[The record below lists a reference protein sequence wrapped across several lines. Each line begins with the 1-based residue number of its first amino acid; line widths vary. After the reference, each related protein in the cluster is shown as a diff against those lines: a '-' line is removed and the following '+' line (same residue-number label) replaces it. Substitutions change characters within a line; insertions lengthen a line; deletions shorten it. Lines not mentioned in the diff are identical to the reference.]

1 MSVTK
6 IQKRNGEIVDF
17 DSGKIKSAIFA
28 AAKSVGGKDE
38 MVAQKLT
45 KAVMDIVNE
54 THAASIPSVEDIQ
67 DIVEKVLIEEG
78 HARTAKAFIL
88 YRKKHEEIRE
98 VRNLFMDAEQMVEE
112 YVNLEDW
119 RVNENANMGFSLQGL
134 NNHIVESI
142 TTKYWLHKI
151 YRKELRDTHI
161 RGDLHIHDLGL
172 LAPYCCGWD
181 LESFLRYGFKGAK
194 GKIES
199 KPPKHFE
206 SALGQLVN
214 LLYTLQGESA
224 GAQAVS
230 SIDTYLAPFIY
241 YDELDYNQVKKAIQ
255 RFVFNLNVPTRVGF
269 QTPFTNITL
278 DIAPHQLLKNQAVII
293 GGKSMDKTYKEFQ
306 KEMDMFNKAFCEVM
320 MEGDGAGRAFSFP
333 IPTVNITNDFP
344 WDTEV
349 VNHVM
354 EMTRKFGTPYFANF
368 MNSDLSLEDI
378 RSMCPLASDTKVLV
392 KSKQNGVRVS
402 TIIDIVN
409 NINMKGTEYE
419 VWTPEG
425 WKAARPIKVP
435 MTDVYQ
441 ITLSNGATVKM
452 GGNHLQP
459 IMNGEVFSARD
470 LKEGMWLPF
479 NKNPFGT
486 ELGDEDLGF
495 VIGAYLG
502 DGSSNEKAV
511 IYSLD
516 SDAKDNGTEMRL
528 RDFWSKRLG
537 FHVVVTLSDANVRF
551 VRVNGNP
558 MDIISRYVKGKD
570 ALTKALTRHT
580 FNSSIE
586 FKKGL
591 IEGLR
596 STDGSRSRKRLY
608 TSSEGLREDL
618 ASIFAS
624 MGQKYTINY
633 IDEREGRLGTNPNY
647 RIDYPERTN
656 YGEYFKED
664 EDFHFFKITKIEPI
678 SLQGESLYC
687 FEVDTKDHLFM
698 LANGLITHNCRL
710 RLDNRELRKR
720 GGGLFGANPLTGSIN
735 VVTLNMARIGYVSKT
750 VEEFKRR
757 VRGLMEIAKEICENK
772 RHVLEQYM
780 DAGLYPYSRHYLQ
793 GVKDATDEYFKNHF
807 STIGLNGMN
816 EACVNLLGVDI
827 TTEEGNEFAVEI
839 MEFMNRVIQIFQEE
853 TGSLWNL
860 EASPAEGAS
869 YRFARLDKKMYPNIF
884 TQGKDEPYYTNS
896 TQLPVGYTRD
906 IFEALE
912 KQEKLQSLYTGG
924 TVLHGFIGEEIE
936 SIETC
941 KMLIKRVFE
950 NSSLPYLTITP
961 TFSICAEHGYI
972 AGEHFNCPHCGR
984 EAEVWTRVVGFHRP
998 VQSWNRGKQEE
1009 FKDREEF
1016 SCEES
1021 LKLNEDN
1028 IIEYQEEKIS

>member
-17 DSGKIKSAIFA
+17 DSSKIKSAIFA

-38 MVAQKLT
+38 VVAQKLT
-45 KAVMDIVNE
+45 KSVMDIVNE

-78 HARTAKAFIL
+78 HARTAKAFII
-88 YRKKHEEIRE
+88 YRKKHEDIRE

-142 TTKYWLHKI
+142 TTKYWLNKI
-151 YRKELRDTHI
+151 YRKELRDAHI

-241 YDELDYNQVKKAIQ
+241 YDGLDYSQVKKAIQ

-278 DIAPHQLLKNQAVII
+278 DIAPHQLLKNQAVVI
-293 GGKSMDKTYKEFQ
+293 GGKAMDKTYKEFQ
-306 KEMDMFNKAFCEVM
+306 KEMDLFNKAFCEVM

-368 MNSDLSLEDI
+368 MNSDLSPEDI
-378 RSMCPLASDTKVLV
+378 RSMC
-392 KSKQNGVRVS
+392 
-402 TIIDIVN
+402 
-409 NINMKGTEYE
+409 
-419 VWTPEG
+419 
-425 WKAARPIKVP
+425 
-435 MTDVYQ
+435 
-441 ITLSNGATVKM
+441 
-452 GGNHLQP
+452 
-459 IMNGEVFSARD
+459 
-470 LKEGMWLPF
+470 
-479 NKNPFGT
+479 
-486 ELGDEDLGF
+486 
-495 VIGAYLG
+495 
-502 DGSSNEKAV
+502 
-511 IYSLD
+511 
-516 SDAKDNGTEMRL
+516 
-528 RDFWSKRLG
+528 
-537 FHVVVTLSDANVRF
+537 
-551 VRVNGNP
+551 
-558 MDIISRYVKGKD
+558 
-570 ALTKALTRHT
+570 
-580 FNSSIE
+580 
-586 FKKGL
+586 
-591 IEGLR
+591 
-596 STDGSRSRKRLY
+596 
-608 TSSEGLREDL
+608 
-618 ASIFAS
+618 
-624 MGQKYTINY
+624 
-633 IDEREGRLGTNPNY
+633 
-647 RIDYPERTN
+647 
-656 YGEYFKED
+656 
-664 EDFHFFKITKIEPI
+664 
-678 SLQGESLYC
+678 
-687 FEVDTKDHLFM
+687 
-698 LANGLITHNCRL
+698 CRL

-735 VVTLNMARIGYVSKT
+735 VVTLNMARIGYVAKS

-757 VRGLMEIAKEICENK
+757 VRELMEIAKEICENK
-772 RHVLEQYM
+772 RNVLEQYM

-793 GVKDATDEYFKNHF
+793 GVKDATNEYFKNHF

-816 EACVNLLGVDI
+816 EACVNLLGIDI
-827 TTEEGNEFAVEI
+827 TTDEGNEFAVEI

-869 YRFARLDKKMYPNIF
+869 YRFARLDKKVYPNIF

-896 TQLPVGYTRD
+896 TQLPVDYTRD
-906 IFEALE
+906 IFEVLE

-961 TFSICAEHGYI
+961 TFSICADHGYI
-972 AGEHFNCPHCGR
+972 AGEHFNCPHCDR

-1021 LKLNEDN
+1021 LKLNTNN
-1028 IIEYQEEKIS
+1028 IVEYCEEKIS

>member
-17 DSGKIKSAIFA
+17 DSGKIKNAIFA

-38 MVAQKLT
+38 IVAQKLT

-151 YRKELRDTHI
+151 YRKELRDAHI

-241 YDELDYNQVKKAIQ
+241 YDELDYAQVKKAIQ

-278 DIAPHQLLKNQAVII
+278 DIAPHQLLRNQGVII
-293 GGKSMDKTYKEFQ
+293 GGKTMDKTYKEFQ

-349 VNHVM
+349 VNYVM

-368 MNSDLSLEDI
+368 MNSDLSPEDI
-378 RSMCPLASDTKVLV
+378 RSMC
-392 KSKQNGVRVS
+392 
-402 TIIDIVN
+402 
-409 NINMKGTEYE
+409 
-419 VWTPEG
+419 
-425 WKAARPIKVP
+425 
-435 MTDVYQ
+435 
-441 ITLSNGATVKM
+441 
-452 GGNHLQP
+452 
-459 IMNGEVFSARD
+459 
-470 LKEGMWLPF
+470 
-479 NKNPFGT
+479 
-486 ELGDEDLGF
+486 
-495 VIGAYLG
+495 
-502 DGSSNEKAV
+502 
-511 IYSLD
+511 
-516 SDAKDNGTEMRL
+516 
-528 RDFWSKRLG
+528 
-537 FHVVVTLSDANVRF
+537 
-551 VRVNGNP
+551 
-558 MDIISRYVKGKD
+558 
-570 ALTKALTRHT
+570 
-580 FNSSIE
+580 
-586 FKKGL
+586 
-591 IEGLR
+591 
-596 STDGSRSRKRLY
+596 
-608 TSSEGLREDL
+608 
-618 ASIFAS
+618 
-624 MGQKYTINY
+624 
-633 IDEREGRLGTNPNY
+633 
-647 RIDYPERTN
+647 
-656 YGEYFKED
+656 
-664 EDFHFFKITKIEPI
+664 
-678 SLQGESLYC
+678 
-687 FEVDTKDHLFM
+687 
-698 LANGLITHNCRL
+698 CRL

-757 VRGLMEIAKEICENK
+757 VRELMEIAKEICENK
-772 RHVLEQYM
+772 RGVLEQYM

-793 GVKDATDEYFKNHF
+793 GVKDATGEYFKNHF

-816 EACVNLLGVDI
+816 EACVNLLDVDI

-869 YRFARLDKKMYPNIF
+869 YRFARLDKKMYSNIF

-896 TQLPVGYTRD
+896 TQLPVDYTRD

-972 AGEHFNCPHCGR
+972 AGEHFNCPHCDR

-1021 LKLNEDN
+1021 LKLDASHK
-1028 IIEYQEEKIS
+1028 IEYQMESVS